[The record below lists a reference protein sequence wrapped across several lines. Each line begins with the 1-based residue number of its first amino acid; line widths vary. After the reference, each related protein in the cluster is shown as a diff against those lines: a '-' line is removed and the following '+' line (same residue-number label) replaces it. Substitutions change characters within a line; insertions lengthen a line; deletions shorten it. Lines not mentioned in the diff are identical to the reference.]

1 MHPIRRRITSFIRN
15 RKLLYTI
22 LTVLLG
28 FLLTNIIVMPW
39 YVNHGETLQVP
50 VVVGLSIERA
60 IMALQ
65 DSGLVPIESDTRPDA
80 HFPTGTVVAQ
90 NPDAGAVVKNGRRVY
105 LTISGGEVQVFV
117 PALRGRS
124 WRDAK
129 FTLER
134 IGLRTGDVEY
144 VTSEAYPENTIVDQS
159 VQPNM
164 KVPKGT
170 EIRIVVSRGRE
181 LQEIT
186 VRDFRGKTLTE
197 AQRLIGQ
204 QGLKLGNI
212 TYQASFD
219 LIPNTV
225 VDQFPRGGESVPAG
239 QAVDLFV
246 VKAGKPKEEIQLP
259 KK

>member
-1 MHPIRRRITSFIRN
+1 MHSIGRRITSFIRN
-15 RKLLYTI
+15 KKFLYT
-22 LTVLLG
+22 VLCIVLG
-28 FLLTNIIVMPW
+28 FMFINNALMPW
-39 YVNHGETLQVP
+39 YVNHGETLRVP
-50 VVVGLSIERA
+50 VVVGLPLDSARR
-60 IMALQ
+60 ALQ
-65 DSGLVPIESDTRPDA
+65 DSGFVPIESDTRPDA
-80 HFPTGTVVAQ
+80 QAPVGTVVGQ

-105 LTISGGEVQVFV
+105 LTISGGEVQVIM

-124 WRDAK
+124 VRDAK

-134 IGLRTGDVEY
+134 SGLRIGDVEY
-144 VTSEAYPENTIVDQS
+144 TASEAYPENTIVDQS
-159 VQPNM
+159 IQPSM

-170 EIRIVVSRGRE
+170 DVRVVVSRGRE
-181 LQEIT
+181 LQEMT
-186 VRDFRGKTLTE
+186 VLDFTGKTLTE
-197 AQRLIGQ
+197 AQRLIGR

-219 LIPNTV
+219 LVPNTV
-225 VDQFPRGGESVPAG
+225 VDQFPRGGESVQAG